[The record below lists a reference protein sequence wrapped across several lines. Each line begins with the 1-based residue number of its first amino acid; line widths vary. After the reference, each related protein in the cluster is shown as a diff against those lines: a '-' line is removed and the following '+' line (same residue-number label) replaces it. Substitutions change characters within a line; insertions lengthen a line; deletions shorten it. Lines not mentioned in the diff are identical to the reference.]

1 MAQRRRRRSKA
12 RKRVGEP
19 ARYGARLSSRALPL
33 SLLLV
38 ALVLLACHAGLALY
52 NYQVEPISWLLRQ
65 LFDVDQENNL
75 PTWYSEFLL
84 LTGFAFLWL
93 CTSQKRAQ
101 GDRWSGHWVALTV
114 GFLLMSVDEVA
125 GVHETINSV
134 IVMTWA
140 IPAGIMALAIAA
152 AFVPFLLHLP
162 TDTAVRFV
170 LAGGTYLAGAVG
182 IEIVGNSLV
191 GQQLSDTLAYKMTTF
206 AEEGLEM
213 FGVILFL
220 HALLRYMRGSKASAA
235 QASVAVT

>member
-1 MAQRRRRRSKA
+1 MTRTSRGAGRGA
-12 RKRVGEP
+12 AA
-19 ARYGARLSSRALPL
+19 ARYEMAVSSRAVPRVLAVL
-33 SLLLV
+33 ALL
-38 ALVLLACHAGLALY
+38 LLACHAAIAIY
-52 NYQVEPISWLLRQ
+52 HYRVAEVPWLLFQ

-93 CTSQKRAQ
+93 CASQKRAD
-101 GDRWSGHWVALTV
+101 GDRWSGHWMALTV
-114 GFLLMSVDEVA
+114 GFLLMSIDEIA
-125 GVHETINSV
+125 GVHETINSI

-140 IPAGIMALAIAA
+140 IPAGIMALAIGA
-152 AFVPFLLHLP
+152 AFVPFLLRLP
-162 TDTAVRFV
+162 RDTAVLFV

-191 GQQLSDTLAYKMTTF
+191 GQKLSDTLAYKMTTF

-235 QASVAVT
+235 QVDLAVT

>member
-1 MAQRRRRRSKA
+1 MTRASRRTGR
-12 RKRVGEP
+12 GPTP
-19 ARYGARLSSRALPL
+19 ARYEMTFSSRAVPRVLAVPAIL
-33 SLLLV
+33 
-38 ALVLLACHAGLALY
+38 LLACHAAVAIY
-52 NYQVEPISWLLRQ
+52 HYRVEEVPWLLFQ

-170 LAGGTYLAGAVG
+170 LAGGAYLAGAVG